1 MADVLAVS
9 ATELMERHRGLL
21 RGDGTDL
28 ALVDAREPTE
38 FTQRHLLYA
47 ANLPLSHVGLEVAAR
62 IPRAGTPVVVCDG
75 GGGEAAAVALELTVL
90 GYTDTAVLDGGIDAW
105 AAAGGELY
113 SGINVPSKLFGEL
126 IEAHFGTPH
135 VSATELAGWL
145 ADGRDVV
152 VVDSRTRR
160 EFNRMSIPT
169 GQSCPGGELVRR
181 VHDLIGEGTTV
192 VVNCAGRT
200 RSIMGAQS
208 LRSAGLE
215 SVVALKDGTMGWELA
230 GLQLSHGR
238 DDLVPE
244 PGADGHRQALVAAA
258 AVAERCGVRTID
270 RAQLDEWL
278 ADVTRTTYVMDVR
291 TPEEFAD
298 GHLREATGAPGGQ
311 LVQATDEYLVTRGAR
326 VVLADHD
333 GIGATMSASWLIQM
347 GWDAWVLEPDWLD
360 SAGGQDLVTGDNDAA
375 EAALRSR
382 QPPLPYD
389 PDDAEVARTAM
400 QGYLDWEI
408 ALPDQ
413 YADDD
418 LVEFHFC

>member
-1 MADVLAVS
+1 MADVRAVT
-9 ATELMERHRGLL
+9 AAELMERHRGLL
-21 RGDGTDL
+21 RRDGTEL

-38 FTQRHLLYA
+38 FTRRHLLYA

-62 IPRAGTPVVVCDG
+62 IGRPGTSVVVCDD
-75 GGGEAAAVALELTVL
+75 GGGEAAAAALELTVL

-126 IEAHFGTPH
+126 VEGHFGTPH
-135 VSATELAGWL
+135 VTAEELSGWL
-145 ADGRDVV
+145 VDGRDLV

-169 GQSCPGGELVRR
+169 GRSCPGGELVRR
-181 VHDLIGEGTTV
+181 VHELVDDGTTV

-215 SVVALKDGTMGWELA
+215 RVVALKDGTMGWELA
-230 GLQLSHGR
+230 GLQLEHGC
-238 DDLVPE
+238 DELVPE
-244 PGADGHRQALVAAA
+244 PGVGGRQQALAAA
-258 AVAERCGVRTID
+258 GAVAERCGVRTID
-270 RAQLDEWL
+270 RDQLGVWL
-278 ADVTRTTYVMDVR
+278 ARSDRTTYFMDVR
-291 TPEEFAD
+291 TPGDYAA
-298 GHLREATGAPGGQ
+298 GHLAGALCAPGGQ

-333 GIGATMSASWLIQM
+333 GIGATMSTSWLIQM

-360 SAGGQDLVTGDNDAA
+360 EPGLVTGGNDDA
-375 EAALRSR
+375 EAARRSR

-389 PDDAEVARTAM
+389 PEDAEVARAAM
-400 QGYLDWEI
+400 QAYLDWEV

-413 YADDD
+413 YARDD
-418 LVEFHFC
+418 LVEFRFCS

>member
-1 MADVLAVS
+1 MADVRAVT
-9 ATELMERHRGLL
+9 AAELMERHRGLL
-21 RGDGTDL
+21 SRDGTEL

-38 FTQRHLLYA
+38 FTRRHLLYA

-62 IPRAGTPVVVCDG
+62 IGRPGTPVVVCGD

-126 IEAHFGTPH
+126 VEAHFGTPY
-135 VSATELAGWL
+135 VTAEELAGWL
-145 ADGRDVV
+145 ADGRDLV
-152 VVDSRTRR
+152 VVDSRTCR

-169 GQSCPGGELVRR
+169 GRSCPGGELVRR
-181 VHDLIGEGTTV
+181 VHDLIDDGTTV

-215 SVVALKDGTMGWELA
+215 RVVALKDGTMGWELA
-230 GLQLSHGR
+230 GLQLEHGC
-238 DDLVPE
+238 DELVPE
-244 PGADGHRQALVAAA
+244 PGTDGRQQALAAAA
-258 AVAERCGVRTID
+258 AVAERCGVRTVG
-270 RAQLDEWL
+270 RNELSGWL
-278 ADVTRTTYVMDVR
+278 AESDRTTYFMDVR
-291 TPEEFAD
+291 TPEDYAA
-298 GHLREATGAPGGQ
+298 GHLTGAMSAPGGQ
-311 LVQATDEYLVTRGAR
+311 LVQATDEYLLTRGAR

-333 GIGATMSASWLIQM
+333 GIGATMTASWLIQM
-347 GWDAWVLEPDWLD
+347 GWDAWVLEPDWSNESGLE
-360 SAGGQDLVTGDNDAA
+360 TGSNDDA

-389 PDDAEVARTAM
+389 PEDAEVARAAM
-400 QGYLDWEI
+400 QGYLDWEV

-413 YADDD
+413 YARDK
-418 LVEFHFC
+418 LVEFRFCS

>member
-1 MADVLAVS
+1 MADVRTIS

-21 RGDGTDL
+21 RGDGTEL
-28 ALVDAREPTE
+28 ALIDARAPIE

-62 IPRAGTPVVVCDG
+62 IPRPGTPVVVCDD

-126 IEAHFGTPH
+126 VEEHFGTPH
-135 VSATELAGWL
+135 VTATELAGWL
-145 ADGRDVV
+145 ADGRDLV

-169 GQSCPGGELVRR
+169 GRSCPGGELVRR
-181 VHDLIGEGTTV
+181 VHDLIGDGTTV

-208 LRSAGLE
+208 LRSAGLDR
-215 SVVALKDGTMGWELA
+215 VVALKDGTMGWELA
-230 GLQLSHGR
+230 GLELEHGR
-238 DDLVPE
+238 DELAPE
-244 PGADGHRQALVAAA
+244 PSEAGRAQATAAA
-258 AVAERCGVRTID
+258 QAVAERCGVRTID
-270 RAQLDEWL
+270 RAQLDNWL
-278 ADVTRTTYVMDVR
+278 ADATRTTYFMDVR
-291 TPEEFAD
+291 TPEEFAA
-298 GHLREATGAPGGQ
+298 GHLPGATGAPGGQ
-311 LVQATDEYLVTRGAR
+311 LVQATDEYLATRGAR
-326 VVLADHD
+326 VVLADGD
-333 GIGATMSASWLIQM
+333 GIGTTMTASWLVQM
-347 GWDAWVLEPDWLD
+347 GWDACVLEPGWLD
-360 SAGGQDLVTGDNDAA
+360 DAQLVESADDETAA
-375 EAALRSR
+375 AIRSR

-389 PDDAEVARTAM
+389 PTDAEVARAAM
-400 QGYLDWEI
+400 EAYLVWEV

-413 YADDD
+413 YARDE
-418 LVEFHFC
+418 LVEFRFC

>member
-1 MADVLAVS
+1 MADVRTISTA
-9 ATELMERHRGLL
+9 ELMERHRGLL
-21 RGDGTDL
+21 RGDGTEL

-62 IPRAGTPVVVCDG
+62 IPRLGTPVVVCDD

-126 IEAHFGTPH
+126 VEEHFGTPH
-135 VSATELAGWL
+135 VTATELAGWL
-145 ADGRDVV
+145 ADGRDLV

-169 GQSCPGGELVRR
+169 GRSCPGGELVRR
-181 VHDLIGEGTTV
+181 VGDLIDDGTTV

-208 LRSAGLE
+208 LRSAGLPNA
-215 SVVALKDGTMGWELA
+215 VYALKDGTMGWELA
-230 GLQLSHGR
+230 GLELEHGR
-238 DDLVPE
+238 DELAPE
-244 PGADGHRQALVAAA
+244 PSETGRAQATAAA
-258 AVAERCGVRTID
+258 QVVAERCGVRTID
-270 RAQLDEWL
+270 RAQLDDWL
-278 ADVTRTTYVMDVR
+278 ADADRTAYFVDVR
-291 TPEEFAD
+291 TPEEFAA
-298 GHLREATGAPGGQ
+298 GHLPGATGAPGGQ
-311 LVQATDEYLVTRGAR
+311 LVQATDEYLATRGAR
-326 VVLADHD
+326 VVLADGD
-333 GIGATMSASWLIQM
+333 GIGATMTTSWLIQM
-347 GWDAWVLEPDWLD
+347 GWDACVLEPGWLD
-360 SAGGQDLVTGDNDAA
+360 EAQLVESATDETAA
-375 EAALRSR
+375 AIRSR

-389 PDDAEVARTAM
+389 PTDAEVARAAM
-400 QGYLDWEI
+400 EAYLVWEV

-413 YADDD
+413 YACDD
-418 LVEFHFC
+418 LVEFRFC

>member
-1 MADVLAVS
+1 MADVRAIS
-9 ATELMERHRGLL
+9 ASELMALHRVLL
-21 RGDGTDL
+21 RGDGTEL

-62 IPRAGTPVVVCDG
+62 VPRRSAPVVVCDA

-90 GYTDTAVLDGGIDAW
+90 GYTDTTVLDGGIDAW

-126 IEAHFGTPH
+126 VEEHFGTPH
-135 VSATELAGWL
+135 VAATELAGWL
-145 ADGRDVV
+145 AEGRDLV

-169 GQSCPGGELVRR
+169 GRSCPGGELVRR

-215 SVVALKDGTMGWELA
+215 RVVALKDGTMGWELA

-238 DDLVPE
+238 DEQVPE
-244 PGADGHRQALVAAA
+244 PGAGGRQQALNAAA

-270 RAQLDEWL
+270 RGQMSAWL
-278 ADVTRTTYVMDVR
+278 AESDRTTYVMDVR
-291 TPEEFAD
+291 TPEEFAA
-298 GHLREATGAPGGQ
+298 GHLPEATGAPGGQ

-333 GIGATMSASWLIQM
+333 GVGATMTASWLIQM
-347 GWDAWVLEPDWLD
+347 GWDACVLEPDW
-360 SAGGQDLVTGDNDAA
+360 AGELGLFTGGNDAA

-389 PDDAEVARTAM
+389 PEDAEVARAAM

-413 YADDD
+413 YARDH
-418 LVEFHFC
+418 LVEFRFC

>member
-1 MADVLAVS
+1 MADVSVVS
-9 ATELMERHRGLL
+9 AGELVELHRGLL
-21 RGDGTDL
+21 RGDGTEL
-28 ALVDAREPTE
+28 ALVDARAPTE

-47 ANLPLSHVGLEVAAR
+47 ANLPPSHVGLEVAAR
-62 IPRAGTPVVVCDG
+62 IPRRGTPVVVCDD
-75 GGGEAAAVALELTVL
+75 GGGEAGAVALELTVL
-90 GYTDTAVLDGGIDAW
+90 GYTDVAVLDGGIDAW

-126 IEAHFGTPH
+126 VEEHFGTPH
-135 VSATELAGWL
+135 VTATELAGWL
-145 ADGRDVV
+145 EAGRDLV

-169 GQSCPGGELVRR
+169 GRSCPGGELVRR
-181 VHDLIGEGTTV
+181 VPAVIDDGTTV

-208 LRSAGLE
+208 LRSAGLDR
-215 SVVALKDGTMGWELA
+215 VVALKDGTMGWELA
-230 GLQLSHGR
+230 GLQLDHGR
-238 DDLVPE
+238 DELVAE
-244 PGADGHRQALVAAA
+244 PDADGWQQAQTAAR

-270 RAQLDEWL
+270 RAQSDDWL
-278 ADVTRTTYVMDVR
+278 GDAARTTYLMDVR
-291 TPEEFAD
+291 TPEEFAA
-298 GHLREATGAPGGQ
+298 GHLPQATGASGGQ

-333 GIGATMSASWLIQM
+333 GIGATMTASWLIQM

-360 SAGGQDLVTGDNDAA
+360 EAGLATGGNDAA

-389 PDDAEVARTAM
+389 PEDAEVARTAM
-400 QGYLDWEI
+400 QAYLDWEI

-413 YADDD
+413 YAQDP
-418 LVEFHFC
+418 LVEFRFR

>member
-1 MADVLAVS
+1 MADVRAIS
-9 ATELMERHRGLL
+9 ASELMALHRGLL
-21 RGDGTDL
+21 RGDGTEL

-62 IPRAGTPVVVCDG
+62 VPRRSAPVVVCDA

-90 GYTDTAVLDGGIDAW
+90 GYTDITVLDGGIDAW

-126 IEAHFGTPH
+126 VEEHFGTPH
-135 VSATELAGWL
+135 VTATELDGWL
-145 ADGRDVV
+145 ADGRDLV

-181 VHDLIGEGTTV
+181 VHGLIGEGTTV

-215 SVVALKDGTMGWELA
+215 RVVALKDGTMGWELA
-230 GLQLSHGR
+230 GLQLEHGR
-238 DDLVPE
+238 DEQVPE
-244 PGADGHRQALVAAA
+244 PDAGGRQQALAAA
-258 AVAERCGVRTID
+258 AAAAERCGVPTID
-270 RAQLDEWL
+270 RTQLDEWL

-291 TPEEFAD
+291 TPEEFAT

-333 GIGATMSASWLIQM
+333 GVGATMTASWLIQM
-347 GWDAWVLEPDWLD
+347 GWDAWVLDPDWLD
-360 SAGGQDLVTGDNDAA
+360 SAGESGLVAGGNDAA

-389 PDDAEVARTAM
+389 PEDAEVARAAM

-413 YADDD
+413 YARDD

>member
-1 MADVLAVS
+1 MADVRVIS
-9 ATELMERHRGLL
+9 ATELMALHRGLL
-21 RGDGTDL
+21 RGDGTEL

-38 FTQRHLLYA
+38 FTKRHLLYA

-62 IPRAGTPVVVCDG
+62 IPRRSAPVVVCDDG
-75 GGGEAAAVALELTVL
+75 GREAAAVALELTVL
-90 GYTDTAVLDGGIDAW
+90 GYTDTKVLDGGLDAW

-126 IEAHFGTPH
+126 VEAHFGTPH

-145 ADGRDVV
+145 ADGRDLV

-169 GQSCPGGELVRR
+169 GRSCPGGELVRR

-215 SVVALKDGTMGWELA
+215 RVVALKDGTMGWELA
-230 GLQLSHGR
+230 GLQLEHGR

-244 PGADGHRQALVAAA
+244 SGADGRQQALAAAA
-258 AVAERCGVRTID
+258 AVAARCGVRTID

-278 ADVTRTTYVMDVR
+278 ADLTRTTYLMDVR
-291 TPEEFAD
+291 TPDEFAA
-298 GHLREATGAPGGQ
+298 GHLPEATGAPGGQ
-311 LVQATDEYLVTRGAR
+311 LVQATDEYLVNRGAR

-333 GIGATMSASWLIQM
+333 GIGATMTASWLIQM
-347 GWDAWVLEPDWLD
+347 GWDACVLEPEW
-360 SAGGQDLVTGDNDAA
+360 AGEPGLVTGGNDAA

-389 PDDAEVARTAM
+389 PEDAEVARAAM

-413 YADDD
+413 YARDH
-418 LVEFHFC
+418 LVEFRFC